1 MRGRRGD
8 YLAAA
13 LRQKFIE
20 GCKVRVSYGLIGY
33 HTKRVIGEP
42 THRGRIPLRST
53 GLDDNPDDNYDLNKD
68 GKDDLILS
76 YYSHQKY
83 LVVQGTYAGVPNSR
97 LVLTGSSNWA
107 SLSPGNDEV
116 LFTIRGRKVARKYV
130 RNFNYMWRKKRN
142 SRNAYTTTYASF
154 RVARTVRNPDG
165 STRRVWTTV
174 RRPVTTIEP
183 DGYRTG
189 PFWEAD

>member
-1 MRGRRGD
+1 
-8 YLAAA
+8 
-13 LRQKFIE
+13 
-20 GCKVRVSYGLIGY
+20 
-33 HTKRVIGEP
+33 
-42 THRGRIPLRST
+42 
-53 GLDDNPDDNYDLNKD
+53 
-68 GKDDLILS
+68 
-76 YYSHQKY
+76 
-83 LVVQGTYAGVPNSR
+83 
-97 LVLTGSSNWA
+97 
-107 SLSPGNDEV
+107 
-116 LFTIRGRKVARKYV
+116 
-130 RNFNYMWRKKRN
+130 MWRKKRN